1 VVDTTTFQLISKTR
15 PDIMKI
21 LMDRIKER
29 DEVRRWNS
37 NRQSREIF
45 KLDQLLARKNN
56 QMEDDDNSF
65 MRNSPFPFRVII
77 FGIILV
83 FVYYMLITRLPPAQ
97 KGWIP
102 MANIGVMSIAFIFV
116 MRSLTRE

>member
-1 VVDTTTFQLISKTR
+1 
-15 PDIMKI
+15 
-21 LMDRIKER
+21 MDRIKER
-29 DEVRRWNS
+29 DEIRRWNA